1 MSSLSDTIN
10 RLEQKSDA
18 DFQFGVHVYKIIGRQ
33 SHVQICIP
41 ESSSEI
47 VEFNV
52 GLIKILAYPIENIF
66 IVYRIDWKRKKCIFY
81 QNKTSDVTA
90 IMRSTGNH

>member
-52 GLIKILAYPIENIF
+52 GLIKILAYPIANIF